1 MPQLATLKLNFAN
14 KQEYNGRGS
23 GNVRYT
29 WGAFR
34 RLCARFVG
42 AYPTCHLA
50 VRLKALL
57 RNTPKDQVSS
67 EWTRLKANWKATRH
81 SAEAVSDCHSAICV
95 RWVDG

>member
-23 GNVRYT
+23 GNLCYT
-29 WGAFR
+29 WDGFR

-50 VRLKALL
+50 VRL
-57 RNTPKDQVSS
+57 
-67 EWTRLKANWKATRH
+67 E
-81 SAEAVSDCHSAICV
+81 SASTEYS
-95 RWVDG
+95 